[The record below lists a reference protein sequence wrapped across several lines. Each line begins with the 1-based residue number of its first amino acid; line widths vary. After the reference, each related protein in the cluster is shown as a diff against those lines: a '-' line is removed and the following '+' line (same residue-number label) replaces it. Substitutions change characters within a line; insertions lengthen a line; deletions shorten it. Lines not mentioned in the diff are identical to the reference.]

1 IDLRCELDVVEAGY
15 KFHMNDVCAIIG
27 TKNFEHVE
35 DILSK
40 HRDNAKFYNEAFK
53 GQSAIIT
60 APENPDGRS
69 SYWLYTIHLNNR
81 DEVMK
86 NLTQDGIMSSKV
98 HARNDIH
105 SMFKEFQTTLVN
117 AQKFNDTHLCI
128 PVGWWVSKDDREY
141 IAEKVIKYAK

>member
-1 IDLRCELDVVEAGY
+1 
-15 KFHMNDVCAIIG
+15 MNDVCAIIG